1 MSSNLVESTGEG
13 SNRKRSPSPINI
25 RKYLVKPSVS
35 SLTHTTTTT
44 AAKQPLA
51 SPDENVMK
59 NQQQQPTTTTTP
71 AAAAKI
77 TTTIKSTE
85 DKLELN
91 EKSTSTTKKA
101 AVSTKVQSRI
111 VDLIGKTKK
120 SASPLARPS
129 LKRSYSATTMLDN
142 VDKSWMSSTKKK
154 LDDSTEAVS
163 LLTYINWDKLTKL
176 YFLVRPS
183 YTKYIRYG
191 ICSSYNGFTRN

>member
-35 SLTHTTTTT
+35 SPTHTTTT
-44 AAKQPLA
+44 AKQPLT

-59 NQQQQPTTTTTP
+59 NQQTTPPAEKITTTTT
-71 AAAAKI
+71 
-77 TTTIKSTE
+77 TMSKSTTE
-85 DKLELN
+85 DKPELT
-91 EKSTSTTKKA
+91 EKSFTKKP

-163 LLTYINWDKLTKL
+163 LFLFAVHINLVQLNLIFTL
-176 YFLVRPS
+176 FLVRPS
-183 YTKYIRYG
+183 YTQYIRYG
-191 ICSSYNGFTRN
+191 ICSSYYGFTRN